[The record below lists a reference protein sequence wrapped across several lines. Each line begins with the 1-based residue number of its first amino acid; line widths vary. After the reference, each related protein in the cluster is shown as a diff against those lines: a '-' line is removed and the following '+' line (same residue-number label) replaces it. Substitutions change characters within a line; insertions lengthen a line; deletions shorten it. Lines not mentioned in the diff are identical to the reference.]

1 MERQELIEL
10 LEDKGLLSGED
21 SFTIVS
27 GREAA
32 SIPLHMDH
40 LLILRDCRPEEG
52 KSLSKGCLRP
62 MKKMLPSLSLERE
75 IFFE

>member
-40 LLILRDCRPEEG
+40 LLILRACR
-52 KSLSKGCLRP
+52 RH
-62 MKKMLPSLSLERE
+62 RR
-75 IFFE
+75 

>member
-10 LEDKGLLSGED
+10 LEAKGLLSGED

-40 LLILRDCRPEEG
+40 LHILRDCRPEEG
-52 KSLSKGCLRP
+52 KILAIRLLAS
-62 MKKMLPSLSLERE
+62 
-75 IFFE
+75 